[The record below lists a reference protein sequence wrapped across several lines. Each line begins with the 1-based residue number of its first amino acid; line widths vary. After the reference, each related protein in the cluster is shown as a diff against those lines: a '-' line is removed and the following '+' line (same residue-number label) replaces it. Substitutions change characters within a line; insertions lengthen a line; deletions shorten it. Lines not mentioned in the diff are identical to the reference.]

1 MYPSSMSKKFAPLN
15 KLKTSSLFFIVKKSK
30 KEQFFVGHYKGS
42 KGTFSNVGGKKWQD
56 KVCDNEA
63 V

>member
-1 MYPSSMSKKFAPLN
+1 MYTVKQTKNIL
-15 KLKTSSLFFIVKKSK
+15 LIFFVKKSK